1 MRFQRCYSRICLLST
16 EISGCIKFLSAVK
29 ELIVN
34 LLVFQLTLR
43 VICVRFDFRW
53 RLVLLIP
60 LIRFTQSIRSLF
72 SFSTILLHS
81 FFVFRDRFNQGNWNY
96 KRLYTLND
104 NCSNWG
110 SSTIKIKWYFV
121 SYLICFRHFAK
132 FSSSLFTKQSIN
144 WSFTCHVIFIFLNK
158 NKMELNQLIPS
169 AVSKKNSPLVFIYSW
184 L

>member
-81 FFVFRDRFNQGNWNY
+81 FFVFRDRFNQGNWNS

-104 NCSNWG
+104 NCSIWG

-144 WSFTCHVIFIFLNK
+144 WSFTNVMSFLY
-158 NKMELNQLIPS
+158 
-169 AVSKKNSPLVFIYSW
+169 F
-184 L
+184 